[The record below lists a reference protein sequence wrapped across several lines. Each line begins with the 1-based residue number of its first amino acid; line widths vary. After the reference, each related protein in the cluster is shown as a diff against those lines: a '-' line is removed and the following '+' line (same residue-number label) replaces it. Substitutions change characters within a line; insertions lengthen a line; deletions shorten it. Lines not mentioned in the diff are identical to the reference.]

1 MLSRKADHLRSF
13 KISEHPKFSCNA
25 REDLVGLRPTPSPT
39 MTLAQVMSELAA
51 KGSES
56 VKRIFLR
63 HGAKEPFFGV
73 KVGDLKLIHKKL
85 KGEQALALQLYATGN
100 SDAQYLAGMIADGT
114 RMSRAQI
121 QQWADT
127 AAWDAISGFI
137 VPWVASEH
145 PEGFALAVK
154 WIDSPKEGV
163 ARAGWSTLGALAA
176 IVPDDQLPVKQY
188 SALLDRVVK
197 SLPGAPDSVRY
208 AMNGFVIACG
218 TYIAALGK
226 PAIATARKIGR
237 MEIDMGETACKVPDA
252 ESYIIKCRRGAPVA
266 PKRKTVRC

>member
-1 MLSRKADHLRSF
+1 
-13 KISEHPKFSCNA
+13 
-25 REDLVGLRPTPSPT
+25 

-56 VKRIFLR
+56 TKRTLLR

-73 KVGDLKLIHKKL
+73 KIGDMKPLHKKL

-100 SDAQYLAGMIADGT
+100 GDAQYLAGMIADGAKMT
-114 RMSRAQI
+114 RTQL

-127 AAWDAISGFI
+127 AAWDMISGNT

-145 PEGFALAVK
+145 PDGFALALK
-154 WIDSPKEGV
+154 WIDSKKESV

-176 IVPDDQLPVKQY
+176 TVPDERLPVKEF
-188 SALLDRVVK
+188 SALLDRVAEAM
-197 SLPGAPDSVRY
+197 SAAPDGVRY
-208 AMNGFVIACG
+208 TMNSFVIVCG
-218 TYIAALGK
+218 TYIAPLGQH
-226 PAIATARKIGR
+226 AIATARKIGR
-237 MEIDMGETACKVPDA
+237 VQVDMGDTACKVPDA
-252 ESYIIKCRRGAPVA
+252 EAYILKSRRGAPVA